1 LLTLPATVAEDADG
15 AALVR
20 WMDELVAALLR
31 AAAR

>member
-1 LLTLPATVAEDADG
+1 VAEDADG